1 MKILH
6 FVILLISICIITS
19 KVNTLFNKVP
29 LPFPSRY
36 NPNTRRRASLGNQG
50 TRAPSVVPSNS
61 GPSALT
67 NNYEKQ
73 YNCLKDTNNSDFNY
87 LLNNYESYC
96 KKNNCSFFVNELYR
110 LANSCVQLGSG
121 CNCEKKKTLYQANG
135 CIGYIPQVL
144 CISQAQ

>member
-19 KVNTLFNKVP
+19 KVNTLFNKDP
-29 LPFPSRY
+29 LSFPSRN
-36 NPNTRRRASLGNQG
+36 NPKTCRPTNWGNQG
-50 TRAPSVVPSNS
+50 TGAPSVVPSNS

-96 KKNNCSFFVNELYR
+96 KKNNCSFFVNELSR
-110 LANSCVQLGSG
+110 LANSCVQRGSK
-121 CNCEKKKTLYQANG
+121 CNCKMHKKLYQAKG
-135 CIGYIPQVL
+135 CIEYIPL
-144 CISQAQ
+144 CLSQTI

>member
-6 FVILLISICIITS
+6 FVILLISICIIITS

-29 LPFPSRY
+29 LPFPSRN
-36 NPNTRRRASLGNQG
+36 NPNTRRTARVGNQG
-50 TRAPSVVPSNS
+50 TGAKSVVPSNS

-96 KKNNCSFFVNELYR
+96 KKNNCSFFDNELNS
-110 LANSCVQLGSG
+110 LANSCKKKGMIN
-121 CNCEKKKTLYQANG
+121 CNCKMHKKLYQAKG
-135 CIGYIPQVL
+135 CIEYIPL
-144 CISQAQ
+144 CLSQTI

>member
-6 FVILLISICIITS
+6 FVILLISICIIITS

-29 LPFPSRY
+29 LPFPSRN
-36 NPNTRRRASLGNQG
+36 NPNTRRTARVGNQG
-50 TRAPSVVPSNS
+50 TGAKSVVPSNS

-96 KKNNCSFFVNELYR
+96 KKNNCSFFDNELYR
-110 LANSCVQLGSG
+110 LANSCVQRGSK
-121 CNCEKKKTLYQANG
+121 CNCKMHKKLYQAKG
-135 CIGYIPQVL
+135 CIEYIPL
-144 CISQAQ
+144 CLSQTI

>member
-29 LPFPSRY
+29 FPSI
-36 NPNTRRRASLGNQG
+36 NNLTSLGNQG

-87 LLNNYESYC
+87 LLNNYEFHC
-96 KKNNCSFFVNELYR
+96 KKENNCSFFVNELNS
-110 LANSCVQLGSG
+110 LANSCKKKGMIN
-121 CNCEKKKTLYQANG
+121 CNCKMHKKLYQAKG
-135 CIGYIPQVL
+135 CIEYIPL
-144 CISQAQ
+144 CLSQTI

>member
-19 KVNTLFNKVP
+19 RINTLFNKVP
-29 LPFPSRY
+29 LPFPSRN
-36 NPNTRRRASLGNQG
+36 NPNTYRPTSWGNKG
-50 TRAPSVVPSNS
+50 TGATSVVPSNS

-96 KKNNCSFFVNELYR
+96 KKENNCSFFVNELNR
-110 LANSCVQLGSG
+110 LANSCVQRGSK
-121 CNCEKKKTLYQANG
+121 CNCKMHKKLYQAKG
-135 CIGYIPQVL
+135 CIEYIPL
-144 CISQAQ
+144 CLSQTI

>member
-29 LPFPSRY
+29 FPSI
-36 NPNTRRRASLGNQG
+36 NNLTSLGNKG
-50 TRAPSVVPSNS
+50 TGATSVVPLNS
-61 GPSALT
+61 GPFALT

-73 YNCLKDTNNSDFNY
+73 YNCLKDTNNSDFIY

-96 KKNNCSFFVNELYR
+96 KKNNCSFFVNELNR
-110 LANSCVQLGSG
+110 LANSCKKKGMIN
-121 CNCEKKKTLYQANG
+121 CNCKMHKKLYQAKG
-135 CIGYIPQVL
+135 CIEYIPL
-144 CISQAQ
+144 CLSQTI